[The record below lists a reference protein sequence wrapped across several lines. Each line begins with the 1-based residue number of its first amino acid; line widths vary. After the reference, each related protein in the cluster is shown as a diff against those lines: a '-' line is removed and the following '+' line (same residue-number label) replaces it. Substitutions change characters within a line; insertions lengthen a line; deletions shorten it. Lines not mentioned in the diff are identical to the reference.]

1 MCSVVGAPITD
12 GNTRFHAGLEKVAAK
27 EAMRHRDDEE
37 ETKTLLYLL
46 GDGRV
51 EVKAQVPRDPV
62 SVLDQLTD
70 QTDDSLDGSRP
81 QQEYIPYWVQL
92 WPSALVLADEFAS
105 GRISVADKNLLELS
119 AGLGLP
125 AVTAKVMGAKRVML
139 TEFDDK

>member
-62 SVLDQLTD
+62 SVLDRLTD
-70 QTDDSLDGSRP
+70 QTDDSLDGSSP

-105 GRISVADKNLLELS
+105 GRISVADKKLLELS

-125 AVTAKVMGAKRVML
+125 AVTAKVMGAERVML